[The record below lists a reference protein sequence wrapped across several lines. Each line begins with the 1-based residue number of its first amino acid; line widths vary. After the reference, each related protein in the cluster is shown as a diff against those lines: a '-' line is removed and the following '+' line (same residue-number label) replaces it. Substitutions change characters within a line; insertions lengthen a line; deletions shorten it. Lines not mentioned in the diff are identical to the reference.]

1 MSTPERIKKLDKKYN
16 KKEEDSN
23 TVEIRVILDESGS
36 MGILRK
42 ETIENYNKFLKEQ
55 KEDTSGKANIQLIRF
70 ASRVEAG
77 PVQDVKTANELSES
91 TYSPDGWTALYD
103 AIGGTLA
110 SLSALNPKYA
120 IIVILTDGEENYSKL
135 FNQYT
140 TKTWITN
147 AERAGWRIVYL
158 GANQDSF
165 LTTKA
170 LGISQTYVQDWNFS
184 KGGLGGACSYAA
196 STASSYRGSVS
207 NMASDEELANTIQI
221 SSTS

>member
-91 TYSPDGWTALYD
+91 TYSPDGWK
-103 AIGGTLA
+103 IG
-110 SLSALNPKYA
+110 
-120 IIVILTDGEENYSKL
+120 
-135 FNQYT
+135 
-140 TKTWITN
+140 
-147 AERAGWRIVYL
+147 RAHV
-158 GANQDSF
+158 
-165 LTTKA
+165 
-170 LGISQTYVQDWNFS
+170 
-184 KGGLGGACSYAA
+184 
-196 STASSYRGSVS
+196 
-207 NMASDEELANTIQI
+207 
-221 SSTS
+221 